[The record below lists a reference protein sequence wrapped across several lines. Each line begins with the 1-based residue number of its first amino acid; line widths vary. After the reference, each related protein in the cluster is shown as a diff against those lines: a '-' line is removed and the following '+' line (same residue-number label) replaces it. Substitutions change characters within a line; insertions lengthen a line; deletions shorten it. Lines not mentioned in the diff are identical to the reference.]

1 MLLRGNVQ
9 SSGKSFSYKYGAD
22 NLRYSKTVNG
32 EETLYYWDG
41 DVLVGEKTGANYT
54 QYLYDASGIIG
65 MIYNGAYYYFEKNLF
80 GDVLKAYNVS
90 GTSVASFQY
99 DSYGNTLSESG
110 SMAEK
115 IKFRYRGYY
124 YDGETSFYYLQS
136 RYYDPSICR
145 FISADQYELIG
156 TLSKSL
162 GELNLY
168 SYCANNPIMYTDES
182 GEGIVLSIVLGL
194 LISGVLSGGM
204 AMMGKAE
211 SESWGGAFLG
221 GFINGV
227 FGATGLV
234 AGLVAGLAIGPT
246 GILLAAI
253 GGFGGG
259 YLGSLVS
266 QQISYGSVRHDL
278 ALINGGISAL
288 FNTIAFIGLQMSD
301 IVSGANWGARFV
313 DAVSPSMLFTAVS
326 VYLGTVGSPNPHTQR
341 DRTSTFKKLYIVRYR

>member
-1 MLLRGNVQ
+1 MI
-9 SSGKSFSYKYGAD
+9 GK
-22 NLRYSKTVNG
+22 
-32 EETLYYWDG
+32 
-41 DVLVGEKTGANYT
+41 
-54 QYLYDASGIIG
+54 
-65 MIYNGAYYYFEKNLF
+65 
-80 GDVLKAYNVS
+80 
-90 GTSVASFQY
+90 
-99 DSYGNTLSESG
+99 
-110 SMAEK
+110 
-115 IKFRYRGYY
+115 
-124 YDGETSFYYLQS
+124 
-136 RYYDPSICR
+136 
-145 FISADQYELIG
+145 
-156 TLSKSL
+156 LSKSL

-227 FGATGLV
+227 FGA
-234 AGLVAGLAIGPT
+234 AGLAAGLAIGPT

-313 DAVSPSMLFTAVS
+313 DAVGPSMLFTAVS

-341 DRTSTFKKLYIVRYR
+341 DRTSTFKKLYMVRYR